1 MCHISGMS
9 LDSLPIPAAA
19 SDQDR
24 ALLREL
30 IDVLYADLRQMAH
43 RERFRQ
49 RAGAT
54 LNTTALVNEAWLKL
68 QRMPGWR
75 GRRHF
80 LGTAALAMRHVLIND
95 ALARRAEK
103 RSQDIAM
110 LPLEEALD
118 VPAGSDEQLLH
129 IHDAVEKLAGLSPR
143 LAQVVECRYFA
154 GFSDAQTAEAM
165 GVTTRTVRRD
175 WAKARAWLYSEL
187 GEGEAAS
194 IGEHMAP

>member
-1 MCHISGMS
+1 MCHTSGMS

-175 WAKARAWLYSEL
+175 WAKARAWL
-187 GEGEAAS
+187 
-194 IGEHMAP
+194 

>member
-1 MCHISGMS
+1 MCHTSGMS

-54 LNTTALVNEAWLKL
+54 LNTTALVSEAWLKL

-95 ALARRAEK
+95 ALARRTEK

-118 VPAGSDEQLLH
+118 IPACSDEQLLH
-129 IHDAVEKLAGLSPR
+129 IHDAVEKLARLSPR

-194 IGEHMAP
+194 IDEHVTP

>member
-1 MCHISGMS
+1 MCHTSGMS

-24 ALLREL
+24 ALLCEL

>member
-1 MCHISGMS
+1 MCHTSGMS

>member
-1 MCHISGMS
+1 MG
-9 LDSLPIPAAA
+9 
-19 SDQDR
+19 
-24 ALLREL
+24 
-30 IDVLYADLRQMAH
+30 VLH
-43 RERFRQ
+43 
-49 RAGAT
+49 
-54 LNTTALVNEAWLKL
+54 
-68 QRMPGWR
+68 
-75 GRRHF
+75 
-80 LGTAALAMRHVLIND
+80 
-95 ALARRAEK
+95 
-103 RSQDIAM
+103 
-110 LPLEEALD
+110 LEVESA
-118 VPAGSDEQLLH
+118 QLLH

>member
-1 MCHISGMS
+1 MCHTSGMS

-95 ALARRAEK
+95 ALARRTEK

-187 GEGEAAS
+187 GDGEAAS
-194 IGEHMAP
+194 IDEHVAP

>member
-1 MCHISGMS
+1 MCHTSGMS

-194 IGEHMAP
+194 IGEHKAP

>member
-1 MCHISGMS
+1 MNM
-9 LDSLPIPAAA
+9 DSPPTFATATCEQ
-19 SDQDR
+19 DQ
-24 ALLREL
+24 ALLHEL
-30 IDVLYADLRQMAH
+30 IGVLYADLHQIAH

-68 QRMPGWR
+68 QKMPGWR

-95 ALARRAEK
+95 ALARRTEK
-103 RSQDIAM
+103 RNPAAAL
-110 LPLEEALD
+110 LPLDDALE
-118 VPAGSDEQLLH
+118 VPAAGDEWLLH
-129 IHDAVEKLAGLSPR
+129 VHDAVEKLAQLSPR

-154 GFSDAQTAEAM
+154 GFDDAQTAEAM

-187 GEGEAAS
+187 GEETFGFPAQTADS
-194 IGEHMAP
+194 

>member
-1 MCHISGMS
+1 MTTDYS
-9 LDSLPIPAAA
+9 PNAA
-19 SDQDR
+19 SLASEHDE

-30 IDVLYADLRQMAH
+30 IDVLYVELHQMAH
-43 RERFRQ
+43 RERFRL
-49 RAGAT
+49 RAGST

-68 QRMPGWR
+68 QKMPGWR

-103 RSQDIAM
+103 RNHDAAM
-110 LPLEEALD
+110 RPLEEAMD
-118 VPAGSDEQLLH
+118 VPAASDELLLH
-129 IHDAVEKLAGLSPR
+129 VHDAVEKLAQLSPR

-154 GFSDAQTAEAM
+154 GFDDAQTAEAM

-187 GEGEAAS
+187 GEEAAVLAVEATES
-194 IGEHMAP
+194 

>member
-1 MCHISGMS
+1 MCHTSGMS

-194 IGEHMAP
+194 IDEHMAP